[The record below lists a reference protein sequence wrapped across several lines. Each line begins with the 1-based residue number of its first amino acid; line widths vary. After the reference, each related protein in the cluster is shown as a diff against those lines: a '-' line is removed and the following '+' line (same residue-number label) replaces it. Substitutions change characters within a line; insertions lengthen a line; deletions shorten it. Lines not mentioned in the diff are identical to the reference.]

1 MEICFDGIRKCCHCG
16 KTLKLI
22 GCERK
27 NGKDNNIIDSQ
38 WRKRRWHKKCYK
50 LIREKII
57 IEQHKLY
64 HPDERHN
71 IDYID
76 EDCVF

>member
-1 MEICFDGIRKCCHCG
+1 MEICFDGKRVCCHCG
-16 KTLKLI
+16 KTLRLI

-27 NGKDNNIIDSQ
+27 NGKDNIIDSQ

-64 HPDERHN
+64 HPDERDN

-76 EDCVF
+76 EDCIF

>member
-1 MEICFDGIRKCCHCG
+1 MEICFDGKRVCCHCG
-16 KTLKLI
+16 KTLRLI
-22 GCERK
+22 GCERR

-38 WRKRRWHKKCYK
+38 WRKRRYHKKCYK
-50 LIREKII
+50 LVRENII
-57 IEQHKLY
+57 KLKEMNT
-64 HPDERHN
+64 HPDEKHN